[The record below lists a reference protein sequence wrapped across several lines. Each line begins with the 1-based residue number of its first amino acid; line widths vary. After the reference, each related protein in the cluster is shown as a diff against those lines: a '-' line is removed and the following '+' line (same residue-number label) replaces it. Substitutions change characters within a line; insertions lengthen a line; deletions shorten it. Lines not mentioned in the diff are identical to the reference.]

1 MLEAAEQHNPEKIR
15 QKYQWFSFIHKKIL
29 DPISSK
35 SMWYKDNCQLDAQMN
50 AKIKQS
56 KRHRYINI
64 HPIQRQNIHAQYLK
78 STSQTTIIPI
88 F

>member
-1 MLEAAEQHNPEKIR
+1 MVFLYTR
-15 QKYQWFSFIHKKIL
+15 KKIL

-35 SMWYKDNCQLDAQMN
+35 SMWYKDGCQLDTQMN
-50 AKIKQS
+50 AKIEQS
-56 KRHRYINI
+56 KRQRHINM
-64 HPIQRQNIHAQYLK
+64 HPVQRQNNHAQYLK

>member
-1 MLEAAEQHNPEKIR
+1 MVFLYTR
-15 QKYQWFSFIHKKIL
+15 KKIL

-35 SMWYKDNCQLDAQMN
+35 SMWYKDGYQLDAQMN
-50 AKIKQS
+50 AKIEQS

-64 HPIQRQNIHAQYLK
+64 HQVQKQNNHAQYLK
-78 STSQTTIIPI
+78 STSQTTIIQI